1 MEELTFAGLKSMNKT
16 EYQKLFAKPTTWR
29 KAKAVLFLAKY
40 KFSNGKIPLV
50 ALPFKKYTLAAE
62 CFKNEVKK
70 DKDVPYKPKLTMLGS
85 FGLTKD
91 ENGVLTAEIT
101 PMQGGLNN
109 DYLESYGK
117 LLFSKLK
124 MNLNVAGEQQLNK
137 GDVEEVLSK
146 SEESTRGAAEITAKL
161 NARLGRISKML
172 ANLPKLENAVGKVDP
187 TKLEKKLVVYRE
199 ALDSVKKEAQKDG
212 NITPEEQNDINRIQS
227 ALKTIEDKL
236 ANLTDGAEEITN
248 VASDALIDNLENAE
262 SVEEKTA
269 QEGSTLQDL
278 SEEASNLEEKNRL
291 RLGQVQKQLVELKNK
306 IVNVRIKPDQAIKE
320 LNKLHG
326 EASEGLGLET
336 TEEDTSDEIL
346 AIRNKLVT
354 DIQELKRYVDE
365 KLTPMIEQRVEMK
378 KQLQLEIKET
388 GKNASVLIDDLKVNV
403 LDKMKNKL
411 ANYETELNKL
421 YEM

>member
-29 KAKAVLFLAKY
+29 KVKAVLFLAKY

-91 ENGVLTAEIT
+91 EDGVLTAEIT

-172 ANLPKLENAVGKVDP
+172 ANLPKLEDAVGKVDP

-236 ANLTDGAEEITN
+236 ANLTDGAEKITN

>member
-1 MEELTFAGLKSMNKT
+1 
-16 EYQKLFAKPTTWR
+16 
-29 KAKAVLFLAKY
+29 
-40 KFSNGKIPLV
+40 
-50 ALPFKKYTLAAE
+50 
-62 CFKNEVKK
+62 
-70 DKDVPYKPKLTMLGS
+70 MLGS

-291 RLGQVQKQLVELKNK
+291 RLGRVQKQLVELKNK